1 MRRYSLEERI
11 QSLLITDSERVN
23 LIRMEYLITELQT
36 NVAFGKTDKILK
48 LEIVKQQTGQN
59 FLLPGFLLG
68 IFLREIL
75 NPP

>member
-11 QSLLITDSERVN
+11 QCLLITDSERVN

>member
-11 QSLLITDSERVN
+11 QCLLITDSERVN

-59 FLLPGFLLG
+59 FLLPRFLLG